1 MNWLLNVVVFLP
13 LAGALAA
20 TLLPKE
26 SPGAAKWLAAVVT
39 GADLVFAAVLVAR
52 FDVAK
57 GYQFATNVPWVPQ
70 ANIHYHIAVDGISIT
85 MLALS
90 ALLSFIAVLASWRVE
105 NKPATYFAMLML
117 LEVGMNG
124 VFVALDFVL
133 FYVFWEL
140 VLVPMYFLISM
151 WGGPRREYAS
161 LKFFLYTLFGSV
173 FMLVGIVALFL
184 YTGTFDLVRLASAG
198 SALPAHVQWWLF
210 LAFFLG
216 FAVKVPVWP
225 LHTWLPDAHVE
236 APTAGSVLLA
246 GVLLKMGTYGF
257 IRVGLPVLPVALT
270 KGANGLPPWQP
281 ILVVLAAISIV
292 YGAAVAFAQT
302 DLKKLVAYSS
312 VSHMGFVMLGIA
324 SLTVAG
330 IDGAVAVMFSHGLV
344 TGLLFLM
351 VGMVYERGHTRKIED
366 LSGLMPQV
374 PRIGAAFA
382 LASFASLGLP
392 GMSGFVGE
400 FLSLVGGWQAATA
413 KGAIFSP
420 AWVVVSA
427 VGVLLAAA
435 YTLWMVQ
442 RVVLGNPSRTVGTM
456 SDMTGRE
463 LATVVPL
470 VTLTLVVGI
479 YWSSLL
485 RFVDPAVRALL
496 AGLGGA

>member
-1 MNWLLNVVVFLP
+1 MGWILSTIVFLP
-13 LAGALAA
+13 LAGALATA
-20 TLLPKE
+20 LLPKG
-26 SPGAAKWLAAVVT
+26 SAGAAKWVAALVT
-39 GADLVFAAVLVAR
+39 GADLALVTWLVTR
-52 FDVAK
+52 FDVAA
-57 GYQFATNVPWVPQ
+57 GYQFVVDAAWVPQ
-70 ANIHYHIAVDGISIT
+70 AHIRYHLAVDGISIT

-90 ALLSFIAVLASWRVE
+90 SLLSFIAVLASWKTE
-105 NKPATYFAMLML
+105 KSPATYFAMLLL

-124 VFVALDFVL
+124 VFCALDFVL

-184 YTGTFDLVRLASAG
+184 LAGGRTFDITQLAATG
-198 SALPAHVQWWLF
+198 RTLPATTQWWLF

-216 FAVKVPVWP
+216 FAVKVPIWP

-257 IRVGLPVLPVALT
+257 IRISLPILP
-270 KGANGLPPWQP
+270 GAARAWQP
-281 ILVVLAAISIV
+281 ALVVLATISIV

-302 DLKKLVAYSS
+302 DVKKLVAYSS

-324 SLTVAG
+324 SLTPEG
-330 IDGAVAVMFSHGLV
+330 LNGAVAVMFSHGLV

-366 LSGLMPQV
+366 LSGLAAQV
-374 PRIGAAFA
+374 PRIGAVFA
-382 LASFASLGLP
+382 IASFASLGLP

-400 FLSLVGGWQAATA
+400 FLSLLGAWKGSTAVNAAY
-413 KGAIFSP
+413 SP
-420 AWVVVSA
+420 VWVVISA

-435 YTLWMVQ
+435 YTLWLVQ
-442 RVVLGNPSRTVGTM
+442 RVILGEPSRTVAVM
-456 SDMTGRE
+456 EDMTGRE
-463 LATVVPL
+463 LATILPL
-470 VTLTLVVGI
+470 VTLTFVVGL

-496 AGLGGA
+496 AGFGGGA